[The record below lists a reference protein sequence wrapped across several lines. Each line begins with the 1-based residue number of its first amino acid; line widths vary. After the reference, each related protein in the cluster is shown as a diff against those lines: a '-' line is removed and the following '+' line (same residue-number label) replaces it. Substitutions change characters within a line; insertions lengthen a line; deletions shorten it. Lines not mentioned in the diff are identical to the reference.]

1 MNNLNQLLVLVSLCV
16 PDVMLCNVITSIK
29 FERKR
34 LPNYLK
40 INFHAQPSR
49 VGSGERGRR
58 GRGHKLRRCLSK
70 YLYILYKFLSCCA
83 ELLLN
88 VAEGHRQAG
97 QSVATLR

>member
-1 MNNLNQLLVLVSLCV
+1 MCV

-40 INFHAQPSR
+40 INFHAQQ
-49 VGSGERGRR
+49 GTGKEG
-58 GRGHKLRRCLSK
+58 GAGHKLRQCLSK

-88 VAEGHRQAG
+88 VAEGHRRAG

>member
-1 MNNLNQLLVLVSLCV
+1 M

-49 VGSGERGRR
+49 VERERGWR
-58 GRGHKLRRCLSK
+58 GGGHKLRRCLSK